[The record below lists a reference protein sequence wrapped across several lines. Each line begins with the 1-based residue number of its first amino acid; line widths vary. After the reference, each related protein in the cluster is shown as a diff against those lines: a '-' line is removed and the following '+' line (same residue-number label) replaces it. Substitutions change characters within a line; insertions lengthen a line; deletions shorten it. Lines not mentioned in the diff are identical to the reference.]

1 MVHTGQKVNNLNLNL
16 YFISINKLRRAWFCA
31 RGGKLNIANA
41 CIYARA
47 SYFRRAPRAEIA
59 RPRMHAPAPTPLSLL
74 PPPPPFPLPLP
85 LPPLPFP
92 LLPSYLPSPSLAIIV
107 AVAAARC
114 SLVAATAGSS
124 LAASTS
130 SSSLAASLA
139 GAFPCARLL
148 RRRPSVAVVAAVAA
162 HLRPALSLGLNSR
175 DALTPAPPALP
186 SPLLPALVFPVTH
199 TFCHIFTT
207 AAVVVVVAAAAATSL
222 VPVLFPELNSGD
234 GANAPLAST
243 LPSPL
248 LSSALRLQAALLHN
262 RCCCCCC
269 CCSISATGVVLG
281 VKSQGWLLA
290 RWPPPVFPSCAP
302 TVAVA
307 AAAVYPPHYFRN
319 SIPGIC
325 RVYLFLHRD
334 R

>member
-1 MVHTGQKVNNLNLNL
+1 MVHTGQKVNNLYLNL
-16 YFISINKLRRAWFCA
+16 YIISINKLRRAWFCA
-31 RGGKLNIANA
+31 RGAKLNIANA
-41 CIYARA
+41 RIYARA

-74 PPPPPFPLPLP
+74 PSPPLP
-85 LPPLPFP
+85 LPPLPF
-92 LLPSYLPSPSLAIIV
+92 LSLPSYLPSPSLAIIV

-175 DALTPAPPALP
+175 DAVMPAPPALP
-186 SPLLPALVFPVTH
+186 SPLLPALVLPAARTL
-199 TFCHIFTT
+199 CHIFSA
-207 AAVVVVVAAAAATSL
+207 AAVVVVAAAATSL

-234 GANAPLAST
+234 GANSGFDSSLAASFFRPALASCAIAQ
-243 LPSPL
+243 PL
-248 LSSALRLQAALLHN
+248 LLLLLLLQHSCDG
-262 RCCCCCC
+262 CCPW
-269 CCSISATGVVLG
+269 G
-281 VKSQGWLLA
+281 
-290 RWPPPVFPSCAP
+290 
-302 TVAVA
+302 
-307 AAAVYPPHYFRN
+307 
-319 SIPGIC
+319 
-325 RVYLFLHRD
+325 
-334 R
+334 